1 MPKKDSTYRTIK
13 TIEGTII
20 HLYEDDK
27 GVTKPHCATG
37 PAILY
42 SKGQNKQDEYYIYGV
57 KYNYDQ
63 WLELSRPLRKVQN
76 SEDLQDS

>member
-1 MPKKDSTYRTIK
+1 MPKKDNTYRTIK

-27 GVTKPHCATG
+27 GITKPHSAVG

-42 SKGQNKQDEYYIYGV
+42 SKEQNKPDEYYIYGI
-57 KYNYDQ
+57 KYEYDK
-63 WLELSRPLRKVQN
+63 WLELSRPLRKVETT
-76 SEDLQDS
+76 EDLQDS